1 MSKTYYTFTNRYALA
16 HLSGKCRRKIIL
28 EYFEEEC
35 DLEDA
40 IEHCCDVCQQDC
52 PTRDH
57 KEEMIAIVKAVDQIP
72 DKGEKKVV

>member
-1 MSKTYYTFTNRYALA
+1 MSKTYTLTNRYALA

-40 IEHCCDVCQQDC
+40 IEQHDC
-52 PTRDH
+52 LTRDH
-57 KEEMIAIVKAVDQIP
+57 KEEMTAIVKAVEQIP
-72 DKGEKKVV
+72 DKGEKKVLARFQSFV